1 LLCKDSNSLLLVL
14 DEILALLGLGSST
27 LCVGVG
33 AVATSSESAL
43 ATFGLSAFVLSVTSS
58 VGEEVE
64 ISGRDKI
71 GFEFLEVDTGG
82 GRGGGDIVE
91 EEAEEE
97 DFFLRFFLSFTDF
110 EAEEVKVEPRE
121 CTKGLKVGTDVD
133 DDDDDGDD
141 LVSPPLRIKRAHLF

>member
-1 LLCKDSNSLLLVL
+1 ML

-27 LCVGVG
+27 LCVGGG

-43 ATFGLSAFVLSVTSS
+43 ADAGVSAFVLSVTAS

-64 ISGRDKI
+64 ISGGDKI
-71 GFEFLEVDTGG
+71 GFEFVEVDTGG
-82 GRGGGDIVE
+82 GRRGGGDIVE
-91 EEAEEE
+91 VAEEE
-97 DFFLRFFLSFTDF
+97 DFFLRFFLSLTDF

-121 CTKGLKVGTDVD
+121 STKGLKVGTAV